1 MPSVLVCEAQV
12 PFVHG
17 GAELHVRGLVGELTR
32 RGYRVERV
40 SVPFKWYPKEELLA
54 QAAAWRMID
63 LSESNGERIDAVI
76 ATKFPTY
83 FVRHPHKVT
92 WLFHQYRAIYDLCGT
107 RFSEFDH
114 TAGELDQKSAIEHAR
129 VVSSCFRNSTVL
141 PFRFGTIFESDDALR
156 QAVRVNRRAFG
167 LSVAKLRGK
176 SEMHIKLM
184 VRDGS
189 LREAMIDVILPDTVG
204 GDYLSKLRVKASRER
219 ERQTK
224 ARALSVQVHKL
235 FNPLEEEVSCKKV
248 APEGMLIDI
257 AHLIDSKSVEKYQN
271 RYNTAAKQL
280 KNCEVAIS
288 GPWPPYHFLPG
299 KLRTVTGNS

>member
-1 MPSVLVCEAQV
+1 MSWYAYCLTEHQTLPNGTRSRR
-12 PFVHG
+12 PFVIENVQG
-17 GAELHVRGLVGELTR
+17 VNGAPVLSYPSGE
-32 RGYRVERV
+32 
-40 SVPFKWYPKEELLA
+40 F
-54 QAAAWRMID
+54 
-63 LSESNGERIDAVI
+63 AVI
-76 ATKFPTY
+76 
-83 FVRHPHKVT
+83 VSE
-92 WLFHQYRAIYDLCGT
+92 YDPNST
-107 RFSEFDH
+107 P
-114 TAGELDQKSAIEHAR
+114 LDQKAAIDHAR
-129 VVSSCFRNSTVL
+129 VVSGCFRNSTVL

-167 LSVAKLRGK
+167 VSVAKLRGK
-176 SEMHIKLM
+176 SEMHIKLT
-184 VRDGS
+184 VTDGS

-248 APEGMLIDI
+248 APQGMLIDI

-271 RYNTAAKQL
+271 RYNTATKQL
-280 KNCEVAIS
+280 KNCQVAIS

-299 KLRTVTGNS
+299 KLRTVAGNS